1 MNRDQ
6 QLIQILDDYAAAY
19 CRHAAGESDAMPDK
33 LDYVRRIDALY
44 AQDLE
49 QMVRD
54 DAGPDPTDR

>member
-6 QLIQILDDYAAAY
+6 QVIQILEEYAAAD
-19 CRHAAGESDAMPDK
+19 CRHAAGEAGALPDK

-44 AQDLE
+44 ARDIE
-49 QMVRD
+49 PMVRD